1 MIVHISHTDYSN
13 TNPTLFLK
21 KRLYNVEEFVI
32 KKKKITYQMKLPT
45 NKEYIC
51 KHK

>member
-32 KKKKITYQMKLPT
+32 KKKKDNLPNEVT
-45 NKEYIC
+45 NQQRIYLQT
-51 KHK
+51 